1 MTVVEGSILKVMT
14 WQQVWSFGVV
24 LWELYSR
31 GAQPYMEF
39 TSSQEIVTK
48 VVKEGYR
55 LSPPDNCPEEI
66 ANLMQ
71 GCWNAD
77 PKLRPSFDV
86 SCTCFGL
93 F

>member
-39 TSSQEIVTK
+39 TSSQEIVTRDTDSHHLTTAQK
-48 VVKEGYR
+48 K
-55 LSPPDNCPEEI
+55 S
-66 ANLMQ
+66 Q
-71 GCWNAD
+71 
-77 PKLRPSFDV
+77 
-86 SCTCFGL
+86 T
-93 F
+93 